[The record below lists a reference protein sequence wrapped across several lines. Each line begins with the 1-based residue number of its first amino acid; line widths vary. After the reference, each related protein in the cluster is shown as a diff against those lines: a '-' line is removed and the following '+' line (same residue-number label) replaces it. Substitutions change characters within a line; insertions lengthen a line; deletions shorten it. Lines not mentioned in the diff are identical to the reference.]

1 MLLIR
6 NLVGKV
12 STYRDIKIEN
22 TSIENVFVIHK
33 ENEKN
38 NYG

>member
-12 STYRDIKIEN
+12 STYRDVKN
-22 TSIENVFVIHK
+22 RKTSIANVFVIHK
-33 ENEKN
+33 EIEKN
-38 NYG
+38 NCG